1 MGDSV
6 PVGLVLV
13 LPTHPNRSGVH
24 PATRDLTESRETVP
38 AVALHI
44 VDALAGAD
52 LKGEG
57 KGHGA
62 LGLDFEWFAL
72 LFHCA
77 YSLTDDADKSKK
89 NIIIL

>member
-1 MGDSV
+1 M
-6 PVGLVLV
+6 LV

-24 PATRDLTESRETVP
+24 PAARHLAESWMTVP
-38 AVALHI
+38 AEALHI

-52 LKGEG
+52 LKGESQTN
-57 KGHGA
+57 GA

-77 YSLTDDADKSKK
+77 YSLIDDADKNKK

>member
-13 LPTHPNRSGVH
+13 LPTYPNRSGVH

-38 AVALHI
+38 AEALHI

-52 LKGEG
+52 LKGESQTN
-57 KGHGA
+57 GA
-62 LGLDFEWFAL
+62 LGLDFE
-72 LFHCA
+72 
-77 YSLTDDADKSKK
+77 
-89 NIIIL
+89 